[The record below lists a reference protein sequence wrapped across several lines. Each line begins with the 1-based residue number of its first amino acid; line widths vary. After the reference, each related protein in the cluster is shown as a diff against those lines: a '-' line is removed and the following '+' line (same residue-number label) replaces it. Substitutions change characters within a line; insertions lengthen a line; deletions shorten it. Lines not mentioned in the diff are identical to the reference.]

1 MNKSFFAILLTLLAA
16 GACKTTDRFRV
27 TPLGY
32 EPLERLENKLYALPQ
47 SHLKIG
53 VTYERTVHIPGPYRD
68 YALKLLGIENVV
80 KNRSETWHIT
90 DVQSSVF
97 TGMDPDH
104 FYSLSVLEGTWDREE
119 FSRLNNQGM
128 IITELSDHPVE
139 RTLPGEIPANPQ
151 PVVFKDVTM
160 ESNVELVKET
170 IYKTILT
177 DTSFE
182 KVPMVS
188 EQLERKTLEKKAE
201 EAARLIL
208 ELRSDRYFVSA
219 GLLDPYPQDFDL
231 ATSLDRMDKLEE
243 AYLSLFTG
251 KTFTQRFYR
260 EYHITPPGSGS
271 VPDNWPLDAF
281 SQQQGFDAREGEGKP
296 LEVTLSP
303 TGETRSIQNL
313 MPQLPE
319 EDRENRIYYRIPETC
334 ILGIRHGEIT
344 LHEKRLDIFQLGGMV
359 HIQVR

>member
-1 MNKSFFAILLTLLAA
+1 MNKSFFVILLILLAA
-16 GACKTTDRFRV
+16 SACKTTDRFQV

-32 EPLERLENKLYALPQ
+32 EPVERLENTIYALPKT
-47 SHLKIG
+47 HLKIG
-53 VTYERTVHIPGPYRD
+53 VIYERTVHIPGPYRD
-68 YALKLLGIENVV
+68 YALKLLGIEGVV
-80 KNRSETWHIT
+80 KKRSETWHIS
-90 DVQSSVF
+90 DVQSSSF
-97 TGMDPDH
+97 TGMDPEH
-104 FYSLSVLEGTWDREE
+104 FYSLSLLEGNYNRQE
-119 FSRLNNQGM
+119 FASLSKQGM
-128 IITELSDHPVE
+128 IITELSDPPVE
-139 RTLPGEIPANPQ
+139 RTLPGEIPANSEQ
-151 PVVFKDVTM
+151 VVFEDVTM

-208 ELRSDRYFVSA
+208 ELRSDRYYVSA
-219 GLLDPYPQDFDL
+219 GLLDPYPKDFDL

-260 EYHITPPGSGS
+260 EYHVTPPGSGP
-271 VPDNWPLDAF
+271 VPDTWPLDAF
-281 SQQQGFDAREGEGKP
+281 SLQQGFDSPEGEGNP

-319 EDRENRIYYRIPETC
+319 EERENRIYYRIPETC
-334 ILGIRHGEIT
+334 ILSIRHGETI
-344 LHEKRLDIFQLGGMV
+344 LHEKRLDLFQMGGMV